1 MAEGV
6 RKRHSEGCSARE
18 GGRCNCK
25 AGWEASVY
33 SRRDGKKIR
42 KRFPREAEARSWRAE
57 AKRSL
62 DQGTLRAPAGTTL
75 REAAEGWLKGAEAGE
90 VTNRSG
96 RPYKPSTLRGYRR
109 DLDDYLLPELG
120 DRKLNAI
127 TGADLQG
134 LVDAWQGE
142 GKPGSTIRNRLMPL
156 RAIYRRMRARGTLTV
171 NPTRDL
177 ELPAARPEEVQ
188 VVTAAD
194 AAGLI
199 DALPVEDRPIWATA
213 LYAGLRYGELR
224 ALRWNAVDFATG
236 TIQVRE
242 SWDPAAGAVE
252 PKTRKSRR
260 ATPMPGLLRDV
271 LLEHRQRQGEPADDA
286 LVFGQADGVPFS
298 SATLYRRADAAWRE
312 AGLTGRLRLHQAR
325 HSYASYLIAAGA
337 NPKAI
342 STFMGHA
349 SINVTFDLYGHLMP
363 GTVAEVASLLSGYLD
378 AQVHEGGEAARVA
391 AAAID

>member
-57 AKRSL
+57 AKRAL
-62 DQGTLRAPAGTTL
+62 DQGTLRAPAGTML

-96 RPYKPSTLRGYRR
+96 GPYKPSTLRGYRR

-127 TGADLQG
+127 TATDLQG
-134 LVDAWQGE
+134 LVDGWQRE
-142 GKPGSTIRNRLMPL
+142 GKPGSTIRNRIMPL
-156 RAIYRRMRARGTLTV
+156 RAIYRRMRSRGGLTV

-188 VVTAAD
+188 VITATD
-194 AAGLI
+194 AAELI

-224 ALRWNAVDFATG
+224 ALRWDDVDFSAG
-236 TIQVRE
+236 TIHVRK
-242 SWDPAAGAVE
+242 SWDPAAGSVE

-271 LLEHRQRQGEPADDA
+271 LLEHRQRQGTPVKDD
-286 LVFGQADGVPFS
+286 LVFGQGGGVPFS
-298 SATLYRRADAAWRE
+298 SATLYRRADTAWTK

-342 STFMGHA
+342 STFMGGHA

-363 GTVAEVASLLSGYLD
+363 GTVAEVASLLSGYLG
-378 AQVHEGGEAARVA
+378 AQIRDG
-391 AAAID
+391 